1 MKLELHG
8 KPEFL
13 FFFSKTS
20 SADFAVMNYFFK
32 RNIGIMI
39 VPNRKFGSLYD

>member
-8 KPEFL
+8 NPSSCSFP
-13 FFFSKTS
+13 KTS
-20 SADFAVMNYFFK
+20 SAEFAVMNYFFK

-39 VPNRKFGSLYD
+39 VPNRKFGSFYD